1 MTYKTITK
9 NIASKNKASKNKE
22 VSVAIANCENYNPQT
37 LYETIA
43 QVARKAQMP
52 NVEGK
57 TVLLKPNILSD
68 AKPQDCITT
77 HPEFVRAVIKYL
89 KDCGAKEIYV
99 GDSPGL
105 QSPSFEAKQCG
116 IKDICDEEGAI
127 WVDFTVNPV
136 QKEINGTGKKLL
148 MANIIDKVDMVFSL
162 AKFKTHELMY
172 TTGAVKNLFGT
183 IPGLHKSACHVKCP
197 SRESFARLIV
207 GIYETVKPSFSFMDA
222 VIGMEGAGPA
232 NGNPRTL
239 GFVLGSCNGIAV
251 DLAQA
256 VIMGYDPKEIPILRE
271 ASRRHILPTNVVY
284 PILNA
289 NEIVVKDFD
298 IIPIREKTKFVKS
311 LILPFLTR
319 GIQKKIQS
327 KQPAPVFNK
336 DKCIRCLKC
345 VNICPAHALSLSGDD
360 TQNRKDRYI
369 IADYSK
375 CIRCYC
381 CHEMCPVNAISMK
394 FL

>member
-1 MTYKTITK
+1 MTYKTNTK
-9 NIASKNKASKNKE
+9 NVASKNKE
-22 VSVAIANCENYNPQT
+22 VSVAIAKCENYNPQT

-43 QVARKAQMP
+43 KVAYEAQMP

-89 KDCGAKEIYV
+89 KVCNVKEIYV

-105 QSPSFEAKQCG
+105 QSSSFEAKQCG
-116 IKDICDEEGAI
+116 IKDICDEEGAT

-162 AKFKTHELMY
+162 AKFKTHQLMY

-183 IPGLHKSACHVKCP
+183 IPGLHKSTCHVKCP
-197 SRESFARLIV
+197 SRESFAKLIV
-207 GIYETVKPSFSFMDA
+207 GIYETVKPAFSFMDGI
-222 VIGMEGAGPA
+222 IGMEGSGPA
-232 NGNPRTL
+232 NGKPRTL
-239 GFVLGSCNGIAV
+239 GLVLGSCDGIAV
-251 DLAQA
+251 DLSQA
-256 VIMGYDPKEIPILRE
+256 IIMGYNPKEIPILRE

-289 NEIVVKDFD
+289 NEIVVKDFE
-298 IIPIREKTKFVKS
+298 IIPIREKTKFVKT

-319 GIQKKIQS
+319 GIQKKMQS
-327 KQPAPVFNK
+327 KRPAPSFDK

-345 VNICPAHALSLSGDD
+345 VNICPAHALSLSGDETLSKKERCIVID
-360 TQNRKDRYI
+360 C
-369 IADYSK
+369 SK

-381 CHEMCPVNAISMK
+381 CHEMCPVNAISIDEK
-394 FL
+394 E

>member
-1 MTYKTITK
+1 MTYKTNTK
-9 NIASKNKASKNKE
+9 NVASKNKE
-22 VSVAIANCENYNPQT
+22 VSVAITKCENYNPQT

-43 QVARKAQMP
+43 KVAYEAQMP

-89 KDCGAKEIYV
+89 KVCNVKEIYV

-105 QSPSFEAKQCG
+105 QSSSFEAKQCG

-162 AKFKTHELMY
+162 AKFKTHQLMY

-183 IPGLHKSACHVKCP
+183 IPGLHKSTCHVKCP
-197 SRESFARLIV
+197 SRESFAKLIV
-207 GIYETVKPSFSFMDA
+207 GIYETVKPAFSFMDGI
-222 VIGMEGAGPA
+222 IGMEGSGPA
-232 NGNPRTL
+232 NGTPRTL
-239 GFVLGSCNGIAV
+239 GLVLGSCDGIAV
-251 DLAQA
+251 DLSQA
-256 VIMGYDPKEIPILRE
+256 IIMGYNPKEIPILRE
-271 ASRRHILPTNVVY
+271 ASKRHILPTNVVY
-284 PILNA
+284 PILDA
-289 NEIVVKDFD
+289 NEIVVKDFE
-298 IIPIREKTKFVKS
+298 IIPIREKTKFVKT

-319 GIQKKIQS
+319 GIQKKMQS
-327 KQPAPVFNK
+327 KRPAPSFDKN
-336 DKCIRCLKC
+336 KCIRCLKC
-345 VNICPAHALSLSGDD
+345 VNICPAHALSLSGDETLSKKERCIVID
-360 TQNRKDRYI
+360 C
-369 IADYSK
+369 SK

-381 CHEMCPVNAISMK
+381 CHEMCPVNAISIDEK
-394 FL
+394 E